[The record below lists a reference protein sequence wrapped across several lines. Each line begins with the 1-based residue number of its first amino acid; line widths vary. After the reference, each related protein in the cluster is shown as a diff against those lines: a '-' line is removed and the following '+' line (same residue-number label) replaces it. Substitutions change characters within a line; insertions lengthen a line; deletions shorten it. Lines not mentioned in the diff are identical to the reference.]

1 MSEAQPSKI
10 ETNKLGQDI
19 LGILTPM
26 VGAIVAL
33 AMLDKQCTGIGV
45 TPSTIRNDHLEVLA
59 QRIEHVLVIFGHD
72 GKAVGTRIRALKAR
86 SL

>member
-1 MSEAQPSKI
+1 M

-19 LGILTPM
+19 LGILIPM
-26 VGAIVAL
+26 VGAIVAQ

-45 TPSTIRNDHLEVLA
+45 TPSTIRNDHLEVLS

-72 GKAVGTRIRALKAR
+72 GKAAGTRIRALKGR